1 MIRRVW
7 KWARGVFYRGSHR
20 TAIRPITDPPAPA
33 PDSAANHEEPA
44 GAGDQRPTQE
54 DVSRWIAKLGP
65 QPEDLAYDLPPI
77 PGRYM
82 PSAHVVLGALGQRQ
96 WP

>member
-1 MIRRVW
+1 MTRQAW
-7 KWARGVFYRGSHR
+7 KSIRGVFYRGSHR
-20 TAIRPITDPPAPA
+20 ITDPPAPA

-44 GAGDQRPTQE
+44 GAGDQ
-54 DVSRWIAKLGP
+54 L
-65 QPEDLAYDLPPI
+65 EDLAYDLPPI

-96 WP
+96 WPC